1 MQVFER
7 PGWEYFISIQFL
19 SPDLGPLDS
28 PRAALFIAGGPVRGV
43 GNECGFS
50 RRHTA
55 AAAGSSSRAA
65 KAAIDHALEP
75 KKMQLD
81 PPWNPDPSFKV
92 ADERAGA

>member
-1 MQVFER
+1 
-7 PGWEYFISIQFL
+7 
-19 SPDLGPLDS
+19 
-28 PRAALFIAGGPVRGV
+28 VRGV

-92 ADERAGA
+92 ADAILADPEFASALKTVLKIGHVLLRRPRRRRNE